1 MLKFLITLLLS
12 IIVILGAVLLYVNLY
27 GAEYASSYLS
37 NLLKQPVSIGKVE
50 ISWHQVSMKSVDIK
64 NSDSSPIPSSF
75 KADLVRLK
83 IEPLNLLKDDIYI
96 EEIEIDRPVIGLTM
110 ENLTGSENNWEK
122 ILNILFSP
130 NAAAASKKKVII
142 DTLLVL
148 DLSIQ
153 ANHQLLGPY
162 TVILPIIPQIKVE
175 NLTANT
181 PLAIAEAINVLFRAI
196 LAPISEKGGF
206 SHILNNVEEL
216 PPSVKSIF
224 SHQETIIDEEN
235 KNWDKLKDGLN
246 HALNEIENIFK

>member
-1 MLKFLITLLLS
+1 M
-12 IIVILGAVLLYVNLY
+12 
-27 GAEYASSYLS
+27 
-37 NLLKQPVSIGKVE
+37 
-50 ISWHQVSMKSVDIK
+50 D
-64 NSDSSPIPSSF
+64 
-75 KADLVRLK
+75 
-83 IEPLNLLKDDIYI
+83 
-96 EEIEIDRPVIGLTM
+96 
-110 ENLTGSENNWEK
+110 NLTGSENNWEK

-130 NAAAASKKKVII
+130 NATAASKKKVII

-162 TVILPIIPQIKVE
+162 TVILPAIPLIKVE

-196 LAPISEKGGF
+196 LTPISEKSGF

-235 KNWDKLKDGLN
+235 KGWDKLKDTLN
-246 HALNEIENIFK
+246 NTLEEIENIFK